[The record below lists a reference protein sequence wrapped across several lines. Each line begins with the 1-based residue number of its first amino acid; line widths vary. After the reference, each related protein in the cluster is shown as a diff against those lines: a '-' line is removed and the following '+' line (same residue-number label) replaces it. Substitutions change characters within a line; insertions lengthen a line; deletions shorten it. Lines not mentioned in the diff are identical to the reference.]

1 MMLEVPLHDWL
12 TLLFGATMKQ
22 DIMVKGC
29 GKENSLFFFVAKKQR
44 YRKMRG
50 QKQDLASKGV
60 LSSDQIPA
68 RYHLFQFQC

>member
-29 GKENSLFFFVAKKQR
+29 GKENSLFFFCGQEAEVQKDEGPETRSGLQR
-44 YRKMRG
+44 C
-50 QKQDLASKGV
+50 A
-60 LSSDQIPA
+60 
-68 RYHLFQFQC
+68 FQ